1 MVHIGFLGTG
11 SVQPARQVSTQDLAQ
26 RWGADADALVTATG
40 VVSRFYAGEETC
52 VSMGVAA
59 AQQALET
66 ARVTPSDLDLILS
79 ASAIPYQALPATAP
93 LYQRGLGAANVPAF
107 DVNASCLSFLT
118 ATDLARAMIQA
129 GRAQRVLVVSSEVA
143 SRGLPWHDQPET
155 AALFGDGAA
164 AAVIGPVPAG
174 NGIQAVAMK
183 TYSQAY
189 ESCQVQ
195 IGGTRHDIHADPE
208 SYQRNAW
215 FRMEGQVLYK
225 LTARHI
231 RSFVKDV
238 LAQSGWTLADV
249 DVVIPH
255 QASRGG
261 IDHAIRLLGLRPEQV
276 VDILSTHGNQVAASL
291 PTALHAAT
299 VQGRL
304 PSGTRALMVGTSA
317 GVSLGAMTWVVP

>member
-1 MVHIGFLGTG
+1 MVQVGFLGTG
-11 SVQPARQVSTQDLAQ
+11 SVQPQQRVSTEALAAS
-26 RWGADADALVTATG
+26 WGADAQSLVAATG
-40 VVSRFYAGEETC
+40 VVERFYAQQETC

-59 AQQALET
+59 AEQALAAAKVSPT
-66 ARVTPSDLDLILS
+66 DLDLILS

-93 LYQRGLGAANVPAF
+93 LYQRGLGAGHVPAF

-118 ATDLARAMIQA
+118 ATDLARAMIQS
-129 GRAQRVLVVSSEVA
+129 GRAQRVLVVSSELA
-143 SRGLPWHDQPET
+143 RRGLPWHDQPET

-164 AAVIGPVPAG
+164 AAVIGPVPEG
-174 NGIQAVAMK
+174 TGIQAVALK

-195 IGGTRHDIHADPE
+195 VGGTRHDIHADPDA
-208 SYQRNAW
+208 YRNNAW

-261 IDHAIRLLGLRPEQV
+261 IDHAIRLLGLQADQV
-276 VDILSTHGNQVAASL
+276 IDILSTHGNQVAASL
-291 PTALHAAT
+291 PTALHAAMT
-299 VQGRL
+299 QGRL